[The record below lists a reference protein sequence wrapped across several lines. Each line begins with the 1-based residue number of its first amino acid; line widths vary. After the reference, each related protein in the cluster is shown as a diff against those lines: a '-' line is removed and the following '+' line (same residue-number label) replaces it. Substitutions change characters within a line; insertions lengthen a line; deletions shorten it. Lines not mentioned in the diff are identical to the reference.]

1 MRKVDYLFF
10 LKNHIKGDHH
20 NLLNAWGAR
29 ILDRR
34 MMHQKWTM
42 ALS

>member
-10 LKNHIKGDHH
+10 LKNHIKGDRCT
-20 NLLNAWGAR
+20 LLNAWGDKM
-29 ILDRR
+29 LERR
-34 MMHQKWTM
+34 MLHQKCIA